1 MFESI
6 HSVAALGVFA
16 AFSSLALMGIVARVL
31 RARWPGLV
39 IAIPFALLLGPGA
52 PLMLAIVAIAT
63 RVSPRLAEL
72 RARGHTAPFFSGGAD
87 GVLHPVATLI
97 GMLTVVGGVVGVF
110 AGYRWGLDLSGEPL
124 QGPVIKAMIT
134 SGFIA
139 GFLQAAISRRVA
151 FLESLVITAV
161 AMGLPAFGAVWAA
174 DLFTYGTA
182 AAYFA
187 VLLLTGG
194 LILLLSLTMGGS
206 IGYLMTGD
214 GELTLSSA
222 YEAWIGR
229 RYLMGK
235 RSNNVVGMI
244 TVISVLAVAVGTM
257 AMVVVMSVMNGF
269 STDLRSKI
277 FGANAHLIVLKY
289 GTDFTEYE
297 DVRDKTRGVK
307 GVTGASPFVLNE
319 VMVSSDV
326 NLTGALLK
334 GVDVDT
340 VDEVTV
346 LRENVIKGDLV
357 HLQQPR
363 KIPGADGQAKTKGGQ
378 SEREALEN
386 ARQKAAKSTASAPDP
401 SDGEELDDAA
411 FDAIMKAAAGTPAGD
426 ELAKHGGLAILP
438 GIVIGQ
444 EMSRNLKVFVG
455 DTINVVSPVGELGPT
470 GPVPKA
476 RAFRVA
482 AIFYSGM
489 YEYDSKFVYIDL
501 GQAQDF
507 FSLDGGVTGIEYK
520 VDDVEETQG
529 ISREILQ
536 LVGGYP
542 YRTKDWMEMN
552 KNLFS
557 ALKLEKIAMFIILT
571 FIILVASFLI
581 AATLIVFVIEKGK
594 EIAILKSM
602 GSTDTSI
609 MKVFVTY
616 GLIVG
621 TLGTTVGLAVGL
633 ALCWVIDTFG
643 IGLDPDVYYIT
654 TLPVHVD
661 MTEVGLVG
669 LAAIILSY
677 LATIYPALLAARMRP
692 VEGLR
697 YE

>member
-1 MFESI
+1 MQ
-6 HSVAALGVFA
+6 SVEFIAALGVFA
-16 AFSSLALMGIVARVL
+16 GFAVLAAAAVTLRSLSL
-31 RARWPGLV
+31 RGMPIWG
-39 IAIPFALLLGPGA
+39 ALLLA
-52 PLMLAIVAIAT
+52 LL
-63 RVSPRLAEL
+63 VSPLA
-72 RARGHTAPFFSGGAD
+72 APFSAFAAWSWLRKQPKAAGRAGYFSRGPDGA
-87 GVLHPVATLI
+87 LSLP
-97 GMLTVVGGVVGVF
+97 GVF
-110 AGYRWGLDLSGEPL
+110 AGIVVVVGSVVGTYAYYRFVEGMSGEPL
-124 QGPVIKAMIT
+124 QTPVVKAAFA
-134 SGFIA
+134 SGLLA
-139 GFLQAAISRRVA
+139 GVLMAFLARRVA
-151 FLESLVITAV
+151 FLESLIVTAV
-161 AMGLPAFGAVWAA
+161 VALLPVVGSRFAT
-174 DLFTYGTA
+174 DMFTYGTA
-182 AAYFA
+182 PAYYA
-187 VLLLTGG
+187 VVLIAGG
-194 LILLLSLTMGGS
+194 MILLLALTLGGS
-206 IGYLMTGD
+206 VGYLISGD
-214 GELTLSSA
+214 GDITPSWG

-235 RSNNVVGMI
+235 RSNNVVGLI

-257 AMVVVMSVMNGF
+257 AMIVVMSVMNGF

-277 FGANAHLIVLKY
+277 FGANAHLLVLKY
-289 GTDFTEYE
+289 GTDFKEYPDIIE
-297 DVRDKTRGVK
+297 KTRGVK

-334 GVDVDT
+334 GIDIET

-346 LRENVIKGDLV
+346 LRENITKGDLTW
-357 HLQQPR
+357 LEAPE
-363 KIPGADGQAKTKGGQ
+363 KIPGTGKPPPGEPLEEGEGK
-378 SEREALEN
+378 SEREAL
-386 ARQKAAKSTASAPDP
+386 
-401 SDGEELDDAA
+401 DDAL
-411 FDAIMKAAAGTPAGD
+411 MKAAAGTPAG
-426 ELAKHGGLAILP
+426 EHLEKHGGQAVLP
-438 GIVIGQ
+438 GIVIGE
-444 EMSRNLKVFVG
+444 EMSKNLKVFVG
-455 DTINVVSPVGELGPT
+455 DAINVVSPVGELGPT

-501 GQAQDF
+501 AEAQDF
-507 FSLDGGVTGIEYK
+507 FTLDGAVTGIEYK
-520 VDDVEETQG
+520 VDNIDATPAIG
-529 ISREILQ
+529 RDILSKI
-536 LVGGYP
+536 GGYP

-602 GSTDTSI
+602 GSSDTSI
-609 MKVFVTY
+609 MKIFVTY

-621 TLGTTVGLAVGL
+621 SVGTTVGLAVGL
-633 ALCWVIDTFG
+633 FLCFLIETFG

-654 TLPVHVD
+654 NLPVHVD
-661 MTEVGLVG
+661 ALEVVLV
-669 LAAIILSY
+669 AASAVLLSY